1 MQQNNPGSPNRSGSN
16 VCGYNDMRS
25 TNLWTNVTCL
35 LKEKTSSDFI
45 SELEDQGILLDDDL
59 RLAKIK
65 AQMTEWDA
73 LKQNK
78 IMTKQH
84 INALTKMTPLLQQA
98 ISQNLII
105 PDFAKFTASIKAIYE
120 EVKLINTGR
129 VADYIPELAKANAK
143 SFGISI
149 CTVDGQR
156 WNIGDTEEPVCI
168 QSCSKPI
175 SYLIALKEHG
185 FEKVH
190 KHMGHE
196 PSGVSFN
203 SLVLKDVPE
212 ENRKIPHNP
221 MINSGAI
228 MSHALIM
235 ADQPMSER
243 FSHVMSIYR
252 QLCGSRCTFSN
263 PCYLS
268 ERDTA
273 DLNFCLGYM
282 MSESGAFPEGTD
294 LNNTLQFYF
303 QSCSIEITNR
313 QLAILASTLAN
324 GGTNPLTD
332 EPVFDADHVKDCLS
346 LMLSTGLYD
355 FSGEWAFSV
364 GLPGKSGVAGLIY
377 IVVPNVLGIAIWSPP
392 LDKNGNSVKGIKVAQ
407 RLIQKFNFHMFDG
420 LRGVHNIH
428 KKISPLTGTRDER
441 RLNAVMSLFYAA
453 DGNLRE
459 IKQLHENGFN
469 ILHKDY
475 DGRSALHLACCE
487 GNFEIAQFLID
498 TMIETG
504 HVGDAFFKDRFGRTP
519 LQEAKEAGHP
529 KIEELFSKLNQTTTS
544 QSFQFSASQ
553 NYATSTKSLDVPV
566 AVASPKDSYVSQ
578 KQQTSFVPLAP
589 PMASFD

>member
-1 MQQNNPGSPNRSGSN
+1 MQQNKPGSPTRQM
-16 VCGYNDMRS
+16 CGYTENANHRNS
-25 TNLWTNVTCL
+25 IHLWTSVTSL
-35 LKEKTSSDFI
+35 LTEKSSTEFI
-45 SELEDQGILLDDDL
+45 SELEDQGILLEDDL
-59 RLAKIK
+59 RLAEVK
-65 AQMTEWDA
+65 AQMIEWDA
-73 LKQNK
+73 LRKNK
-78 IMTKQH
+78 IMTKEH
-84 INALTKMTPLLQQA
+84 INALMKMTPLLHQA
-98 ISQNLII
+98 ISQNLVI
-105 PDFAKFTASIKAIYE
+105 PNFAKFTEELKKIYE
-120 EVKLINTGR
+120 EVSVITGGK
-129 VADYIPELAKANAK
+129 VADYIPELAKANPK

-156 WNIGDTEEPVCI
+156 WSIGDTEEPVCI

-203 SLVLKDVPE
+203 SLVLKDVE
-212 ENRKIPHNP
+212 GTNRRIPHNP

-228 MSHALIM
+228 MSHALIK

-243 FSHVMSIYR
+243 FSHVMAVYK
-252 QLCGSRCTFSN
+252 QLCGTKVTFSN

-282 MSESGAFPEGTD
+282 MSEYHAFPEDTE

-324 GGTNPLTD
+324 GGTNPLTYD
-332 EPVFDADHVKDCLS
+332 AVFDADHVKDCLS

-392 LDKNGNSVKGIKVAQ
+392 LDGNGNSIKGIKVAQ
-407 RLIQKFNFHMFDG
+407 RLINKFNFHMFDG
-420 LRGVHNIH
+420 LRGAHNIH
-428 KKISPLTGTRDER
+428 KKANPLTGTRDER

-487 GNFEIAQFLID
+487 GNYEIAEFLIEV
-498 TMIETG
+498 MIEKRQ
-504 HVGDAFFKDRFGRTP
+504 VEDAFFKDRFGRTP
-519 LQEAKEAGHP
+519 LQDAKENGHA
-529 KIEELFSKLNQTTTS
+529 KIEKLFLKLNRPATPTKKYKHLPS
-544 QSFQFSASQ
+544 LP
-553 NYATSTKSLDVPV
+553 TSTKSLEVPANV
-566 AVASPKDSYVSQ
+566 PDANGAVITPKHSSIV
-578 KQQTSFVPLAP
+578 QQALDLPKLE
-589 PMASFD
+589 